1 MEEKQL
7 TTKKSENL
15 IIENRERLTA
25 SGILDVEA
33 FSTEKIV
40 LLTQSGTL
48 TITGKNMRIKKLN
61 SESKDT
67 IIEGKI
73 DGSVYTDGKTER
85 ESFLKRVLK

>member
-1 MEEKQL
+1 MEEKQVS
-7 TTKKSENL
+7 TKKRENL

-25 SGILDVEA
+25 SGICDVEA
-33 FSTEKIV
+33 FTTEKIV

-48 TITGKNMRIKKLN
+48 TVTGKNMRIKKLN
-61 SESKDT
+61 SESMDA

-73 DGSVYTDGKTER
+73 DGSVYTDGKTEK

>member
-1 MEEKQL
+1 MEEKQI
-7 TTKKSENL
+7 TTKKRENL

-25 SGILDVEA
+25 SGICDVEA
-33 FSTEKIV
+33 FTTEKIV

-48 TITGKNMRIKKLN
+48 TVTGKNMRIKKLN
-61 SESKDT
+61 SESMDA

-73 DGSVYTDGKTER
+73 DGSLYADGKQER

>member
-1 MEEKQL
+1 MEEKQG
-7 TTKKSENL
+7 TVKKNENL

-25 SGILDVEA
+25 SGVCDVEA

-61 SESKDT
+61 SESKDA
-67 IIEGKI
+67 IVEGKI
-73 DGSVYTDGKTER
+73 DGSVYADGKMEK

>member
-1 MEEKQL
+1 MEEKQVS
-7 TTKKSENL
+7 TKKRENL

-25 SGILDVEA
+25 SGICDVEA
-33 FSTEKIV
+33 FTTEKIV

-48 TITGKNMRIKKLN
+48 TVTGKNMRIKKLN
-61 SESKDT
+61 SESMDA

-73 DGSVYTDGKTER
+73 DGSVYADGKAEK